1 MDNDDIFGAIGFII
15 LLILGVYL
23 FSALADSERLY
34 KECKETA
41 LNRGYPEYELI
52 KGDTVKCY
60 GTSKDKSELLYE
72 KEL

>member
-1 MDNDDIFGAIGFII
+1 MDNDDIYGAIGFII

-23 FSALADSERLY
+23 FSALADSEKLY
-34 KECKETA
+34 RNCQETA

-60 GTSKDKSELLYE
+60 GTNKLKSELLYS
-72 KEL
+72 K